1 MNGKTVVI
9 TGATSGIGE
18 AAALAL
24 AGTGARI
31 VFVARDAAKART
43 LLDRLTRAN
52 PDAAHDFVL
61 GDLSTLAGMRSAGEA
76 LKAKAPHIDVLVNNA
91 GAIFEK
97 REETADGLEKTFAV
111 NHMAYFVI
119 TEILR
124 PNLDPDGGRIV
135 STASGAHMA
144 GRPDFDDLQMTGRYS
159 GMTAYGNSKLYNILW
174 THELAR
180 RLRGSRVTANCFHP
194 GGVATGFGSNN
205 KGLMKTIFKLASP
218 ILISPEKGADTLVWL
233 ASSSEAAGK
242 SGGYYVRR
250 RLTLPSA
257 AARDEASGHR
267 LWAESEKI
275 AGSTL
280 TEAA

>member
-24 AGTGARI
+24 AAMGARI
-31 VFVARDAAKART
+31 VFTARDQAKART
-43 LLDRLTRAN
+43 LMDQLIRAN

-61 GDLSTLAGMRSAGEA
+61 ADLSTLDGMRGAGAA
-76 LKAKAPHIDVLVNNA
+76 LKVKATHIDVLANNA

-124 PNLDPDGGRIV
+124 SNLDPDGGRIV
-135 STASGAHMA
+135 STASGAHVAARPDYDNLQMA
-144 GRPDFDDLQMTGRYS
+144 GRYS
-159 GMTAYGNSKLYNILW
+159 SMTAYGNSKLYNILW

-180 RLRGSRVTANCFHP
+180 QLRGTRVTANCYHP

-205 KGLMKTIFKLASP
+205 KGLLKTIFRLAGP
-218 ILISPEKGADTLVWL
+218 LMISPEKGADTLVWL
-233 ASSSEAAGK
+233 ASSSEAAGR

-250 RLTLPSA
+250 RLTMPSA
-257 AARDEASGHR
+257 AGRDEAAGHR
-267 LWAESEKI
+267 LWAESERI
-275 AGSTL
+275 AGL
-280 TEAA
+280 AEAGAA

>member
-24 AGTGARI
+24 AGLGARI
-31 VFVARDAAKART
+31 VFTARDQAKAQAM
-43 LLDRLTRAN
+43 LGRLTRAN
-52 PDAAHDFVL
+52 PDAAHEFVL
-61 GDLSTLAGMRSAGEA
+61 GDLSTLDGMRAAGAA
-76 LKAKAPHIDVLVNNA
+76 LKAKAPHIDVLANNA

-124 PNLDPDGGRIV
+124 PNLASDGGRIV
-135 STASGAHMA
+135 STSSGAHAM
-144 GRPDFDDLQMTGRYS
+144 GRPDFDDLQSKQRYGS
-159 GMTAYGNSKLYNILW
+159 MTAYGTSKLYNILW

-180 RLRGSRVTANCFHP
+180 RLKGTGVTANCFHP
-194 GGVATGFGSNN
+194 GGVNTGFGSNN
-205 KGLMKTIFKLASP
+205 KGLLKTVFSLAGP
-218 ILISPEKGADTLVWL
+218 LLITPEKGADTLVWL
-233 ASSSEAAGK
+233 ASAPEVAGK

-257 AARDEASGHR
+257 AARDEASAFR

-275 AGSTL
+275 AGPL
-280 TEAA
+280 AAVTG

>member
-24 AGTGARI
+24 AAQGARI
-31 VFVARDAAKART
+31 VFTARDQSKARA
-43 LLDRLTRAN
+43 LMDRLTRAN
-52 PDAAHDFVL
+52 PDAAHDFVVA
-61 GDLSTLAGMRSAGEA
+61 DLSTLQGMRGAGEA
-76 LKAKAPHIDVLVNNA
+76 LKGKATHIDVLANNA

-119 TEILR
+119 TAILR

-135 STASGAHMA
+135 STASGAHVA

-180 RLRGSRVTANCFHP
+180 RLSGTRLTANSFHP

-205 KGLMKTIFKLASP
+205 RGLMKTVFKLASP
-218 ILISPEKGADTLVWL
+218 LLLSPEKGADTLVWL
-233 ASSSEAAGK
+233 ATASEVAGK

-250 RLTLPSA
+250 RLTMPSA
-257 AARDEASGHR
+257 AARDSAAAHR
-267 LWAESEKI
+267 LWAESERI
-275 AGSTL
+275 AGTA
-280 TEAA
+280 EMGVA